1 MCSSYNPRLETFNSS
16 LFRNQM
22 AERSSAS
29 FSHLSIYSRSA
40 RWRHRIAVVRRES
53 TSGAAASLPVAVA
66 REKRIVCVRA
76 VFEKKKVFP
85 CIFPCFHFRRN
96 YFQFCFPTKNKDY
109 YSWGLFF
116 ELFSLFGSRWFV
128 LLIQF
133 TSSVIRK
140 FNLIVYIKEY
150 QLSEKFKRLISAVSD
165 LFLAIDVT
173 FQEICLLFSYEVRI
187 YIYIVIN

>member
-1 MCSSYNPRLETFNSS
+1 MPLPVFQLRL
-16 LFRNQM
+16 L
-22 AERSSAS
+22 ERKGSSA
-29 FSHLSIYSRSA
+29 FGLCLRKKKYSRA
-40 RWRHRIAVVRRES
+40 F
-53 TSGAAASLPVAVA
+53 SL
-66 REKRIVCVRA
+66 
-76 VFEKKKVFP
+76 VF
-85 CIFPCFHFRRN
+85 IFGGIIFSSV
-96 YFQFCFPTKNKDY
+96 FPTKNKDY

-187 YIYIVIN
+187 YIYIL